1 MYKSDQEIKLYTKN
15 IIQIDTI
22 EINSNKNGEAS
33 WPLSEY
39 EKASKSLKNIIS
51 RIESFLSSKLSLD
64 QRKHISFKIT
74 SSIRNQHSHLSINL
88 SLTYVDSF
96 DFDIDSFYNE
106 SKNIATTMLKTINLI
121 SNEKEIDLN
130 KLTINEHKNK
140 SSKVENGVVIVPPGM
155 AKTIYKIIESRDAL
169 NNIKCVIGGKEIKL
183 NISKTSQPTIR
194 SHSSKIIVGFIYRV
208 DDDSNTVSVKVD
220 KTKKHFTFNPTLR
233 KKLLTAQLNIK
244 KMELEVNTTFQNI
257 RGKETIKGG
266 HVIQCE
272 IDTKNEQLSCLVDS
286 D

>member
-1 MYKSDQEIKLYTKN
+1 MYKSDQEIKLFTKN

-39 EKASKSLKNIIS
+39 EKANKSLKNIIS

-64 QRKHISFKIT
+64 QRKYISFKIT
-74 SSIRNQHSHLSINL
+74 SSIRNQYSHLSINL
-88 SLTYVDSF
+88 SLNYVDSF

-106 SKNIATTMLKTINLI
+106 SKNVAATMLKTINLI

-140 SSKVENGVVIVPPGM
+140 SSKVENGVVTVPAGM
-155 AKTIYKIIESRDAL
+155 ASTIYKIIESRDAL
-169 NNIKCVIGGKEIKL
+169 SNIKCVIGDKEIKL
-183 NISKTSQPTIR
+183 NISKTRQPIIR
-194 SHSSKIIVGFIYRV
+194 SHNSKIILGFIYRV

-220 KTKKHFTFNPTLR
+220 KAKKHFTFNPALR

-244 KMELEVNTTFQNI
+244 RMEFEVKTTYQHI
-257 RGKETIKGG
+257 KGKETIKGG

-272 IDTKNEQLSCLVDS
+272 IDAKNEQLSCLMDS

>member
-33 WPLSEY
+33 WSLYEY
-39 EKASKSLKNIIS
+39 ESANKSLKNIIS

-64 QRKHISFKIT
+64 QKKYISFKIT
-74 SSIRNQHSHLSINL
+74 SSIRNQYSHLSINL
-88 SLTYVDSF
+88 SLNYVDSF

-130 KLTINEHKNK
+130 KLVIDEHKNK
-140 SSKVENGVVIVPPGM
+140 SSKIENGVVTVPSGM

-169 NNIKCVIGGKEIKL
+169 SNIKCVIGDKEVKL
-183 NISKTSQPTIR
+183 NVSKTSQPIIR
-194 SHSSKIIVGFIYRV
+194 SHNSTKVTGFIYRV
-208 DDDSNTVSVKVD
+208 DDDSNTVSVKID
-220 KTKKHFTFNPTLR
+220 KAKKHFTFNPNLR
-233 KKLLTAQLNIK
+233 EKLLTAQLNIK
-244 KMELEVNTTFQNI
+244 KMEFEVNTTFQKS
-257 RGKETIKGG
+257 RGKEIIKGG
-266 HVIQCE
+266 HVLQCE
-272 IDTKNEQLSCLVDS
+272 IDTKNEQLSCLMDS

>member
-33 WPLSEY
+33 WSLYEY
-39 EKASKSLKNIIS
+39 ESANKSLKNIIS

-64 QRKHISFKIT
+64 QKKYISFKIT
-74 SSIRNQHSHLSINL
+74 SSIRNQYSHLSINL
-88 SLTYVDSF
+88 SLNYVDSF

-130 KLTINEHKNK
+130 KLVIDEHKNK
-140 SSKVENGVVIVPPGM
+140 SSKIENGVVTVPSGM

-169 NNIKCVIGGKEIKL
+169 SNIKFVIGDKEVKL
-183 NISKTSQPTIR
+183 NVSKTSQPIIR
-194 SHSSKIIVGFIYRV
+194 SHKSTKVAGFIYRV

-220 KTKKHFTFNPTLR
+220 KAKKHFTFNPVLR
-233 KKLLTAQLNIK
+233 KKLLTAQLDIT
-244 KMELEVNTTFQNI
+244 KMEFEVNTTYQYI

-266 HVIQCE
+266 HIIQCE
-272 IDTKNEQLSCLVDS
+272 IDTKNEQLSCLMDS

>member
-1 MYKSDQEIKLYTKN
+1 MYKSDEEINRVTKN

-22 EINSNKNGEAS
+22 EINSSKNGEAS
-33 WPLSEY
+33 WSLYEY
-39 EKASKSLKNIIS
+39 ESANKSLKNIIS

-64 QRKHISFKIT
+64 QKKYISFKIT
-74 SSIRNQHSHLSINL
+74 SSIRNQYSHLSINL
-88 SLTYVDSF
+88 SLNYVDSF

-130 KLTINEHKNK
+130 KLVIDEHKNK
-140 SSKVENGVVIVPPGM
+140 SSKIENGIVTVPPGM
-155 AKTIYKIIESRDAL
+155 SKTIYKIIENRDAL
-169 NNIKCVIGGKEIKL
+169 SNIKCLIGDKEVKL
-183 NISKTSQPTIR
+183 NVSKTSQPIIR
-194 SHSSKIIVGFIYRV
+194 SHKSTKVAGFIYRV

-220 KTKKHFTFNPTLR
+220 KAKKHFTFNPVLR
-233 KKLLTAQLNIK
+233 KKLLTAQLDIT
-244 KMELEVNTTFQNI
+244 KMEFEVNTTYQYI

-266 HVIQCE
+266 HIIQCE
-272 IDTKNEQLSCLVDS
+272 IDTKNEQLSCLMDS